1 MKDLYLALL
10 LLRSN
15 LERMKKYNV
24 YGIGNALV
32 DIEFEVE
39 EAFFKANE
47 IEKGVMTLVDEE
59 RQTKL
64 MNAIGG
70 KRIKKQG
77 GGSAANTMIGISQF
91 GGTGYYSCKVAND
104 EYGHFYM
111 KDLAKAGLETN
122 LNQANLE
129 EGTTGKCLVM
139 VTPDADRTM
148 NTFLGI
154 TASLDSSVIDEEAIK
169 QSDYVYIEG
178 YLITSDNGKEA
189 MKITKTLAEKHG
201 VKTSITLSDPAI
213 VNFFKEGFEE
223 VIGKGVDFLFCN
235 EDEAMQY
242 TGTDNL
248 LAAREKLKFIA
259 KRFAITLG
267 KNGAMIFD
275 GDTFIDI
282 ESYDV
287 DAIDSNGAGDMFAGA
302 FLYGITN
309 GHSCANAGKIASLA
323 ASRVVSKFGPRLEDG
338 QAKKILRSVVIS

>member
-1 MKDLYLALL
+1 M
-10 LLRSN
+10 
-15 LERMKKYNV
+15 EKYNV

-39 EAFFKANE
+39 EQFFKKND
-47 IEKGVMTLVDEE
+47 IEKGIMTLVDEE

-64 MNAIGG
+64 VKAIDGE
-70 KRIKKQG
+70 RIKKQG
-77 GGSAANTMIGISQF
+77 GGSAANTMIGLSQF
-91 GGTGYYSCKVAND
+91 GGNGFYSCKVAND
-104 EYGHFYM
+104 DYGQFYM
-111 KDLAKAGLETN
+111 NDLSKAGLDTN
-122 LNQANLE
+122 LNQDNLE
-129 EGTTGKCLVM
+129 DGITGKCLVM

-154 TASLDSSVIDEEAIK
+154 TATLDSSAIDEDAIK
-169 QSDYVYIEG
+169 NADYVYIEG

-189 MKITKTLAEKHG
+189 MKQTKALAEKHG

-213 VNFFKEGFEE
+213 VNFFKAGFEE
-223 VIGKGVDFLFCN
+223 VIGEGVDLLFCN

-248 LAAREKLKFIA
+248 LEAREKLKFIA

-282 ESYDV
+282 ESYKV
-287 DAIDSNGAGDMFAGA
+287 NAIDSNGAGDMFAGA

-309 GHSCANAGKIASLA
+309 GHGYADAGKIASLA
-323 ASRVVSKFGPRLEDG
+323 ASKIVAKFGPRLEDG
-338 QAKKILRSVVIS
+338 QAKEILKSVVVS

>member
-1 MKDLYLALL
+1 
-10 LLRSN
+10 
-15 LERMKKYNV
+15 MKKYNV

-39 EAFFKANE
+39 EEFFKANE

-59 RQTKL
+59 RQTK
-64 MNAIGG
+64 MVNAIDGE
-70 KRIKKQG
+70 RIKKQG
-77 GGSAANTMIGISQF
+77 GGSAANTLIGVSQF
-91 GGTGYYSCKVAND
+91 GGSGYYSCKVAND
-104 EYGHFYM
+104 DYGQFYM
-111 KDLAKAGLETN
+111 NDLTKAGLHTN
-122 LNQANLE
+122 LNQNTLE
-129 EGTTGKCLVM
+129 SGITGKCLVM

-154 TASLDSSVIDEEAIK
+154 TATLDSSAIDEEAIK
-169 QSDYVYIEG
+169 NADYVYIEG

-189 MKITKTLAEKHG
+189 MKQTKALAEKHG

-213 VNFFKEGFEE
+213 VNFFKAGFEE
-223 VIGKGVDFLFCN
+223 VIGGGVDLLFCN

-248 LAAREKLKFIA
+248 LEAREKLKFIA
-259 KRFAITLG
+259 ERFAITLG

-282 ESYDV
+282 ESYKV

-309 GHSCANAGKIASLA
+309 GRSYADAGKIASLA
-323 ASRVVSKFGPRLEDG
+323 ASKIVSKFGPRLEDG
-338 QAKKILRSVVIS
+338 QAKEILERLV

>member
-1 MKDLYLALL
+1 MTIFAILIEKYK
-10 LLRSN
+10 
-15 LERMKKYNV
+15 MKKYNV

-39 EAFFKANE
+39 ETFFTANE

-64 MNAIGG
+64 VKAISAE
-70 KRIKKQG
+70 RVKKQG

-91 GGTGYYSCKVAND
+91 GGKGYYACKVAND
-104 EYGHFYM
+104 DYGHFYM
-111 KDLAKAGLETN
+111 KDLNEAGIVTN
-122 LNQANLE
+122 LNGTDLE
-129 EGTTGKCLVM
+129 EGITGKCLVM

-154 TASLDSSVIDEEAIK
+154 TSNLNISAIDEEAIK
-169 QSDYVYIEG
+169 QADYVYIEG
-178 YLITSDNGKEA
+178 YLITSENGKEA
-189 MKITKTLAEKHG
+189 MNLTKSLAEKHG

-213 VNFFKEGFEE
+213 VNFFKDGFKE
-223 VIGKGVDFLFCN
+223 VIGDGVDFLFCN
-235 EDEAMQY
+235 EDEAMTY
-242 TGTDNL
+242 TDSDNL
-248 LAAREKLKFIA
+248 LEAREKMKFIA
-259 KRFAITLG
+259 KKFAITLG

-287 DAIDSNGAGDMFAGA
+287 NAIDSNGAGDMFAGA

-309 GHSCANAGKIASLA
+309 GHSCAEAGKIASLA
-323 ASRVVSKFGPRLEDG
+323 ASKVVSKFGPRLEDG
-338 QAKKILRSVVIS
+338 QAKEILSHLVD

>member
-1 MKDLYLALL
+1 
-10 LLRSN
+10 
-15 LERMKKYNV
+15 MKKYNV

-39 EAFFKANE
+39 DSFFKTNE

-59 RQTKL
+59 RQSKL
-64 MNAIGG
+64 VKSISGE
-70 KRIKKQG
+70 RVKKQG

-91 GGTGYYSCKVAND
+91 GGTGYYACKVASD
-104 EYGHFYM
+104 DYGHFYM
-111 KDLAKAGLETN
+111 KDLGEAGLDTN
-122 LNQANLE
+122 LNGSNLD
-129 EGTTGKCLVM
+129 EGITGKCLVM

-154 TASLDSSVIDEEAIK
+154 TATLDASVIDEEAIK
-169 QSDYVYIEG
+169 NSEYVYIEG

-189 MKITKTLAEKHG
+189 MKQTKALAEKHG

-213 VNFFKEGFEE
+213 VNFFKTGYEE
-223 VIGKGVDFLFCN
+223 VIGDGVDFLFCN

-242 TGTDNL
+242 TGTTSL
-248 LAAREKLKFIA
+248 IEAREKLKFIA

-309 GHSCANAGKIASLA
+309 GHSCADAGKIASLA
-323 ASRVVSKFGPRLEDG
+323 ASKVVSKFGPRLEVG
-338 QAKKILRSVVIS
+338 QAKEILKSVVVG

>member
-1 MKDLYLALL
+1 
-10 LLRSN
+10 
-15 LERMKKYNV
+15 MKKYNV

-39 EAFFKANE
+39 DDFFKAND
-47 IEKGVMTLVDEE
+47 IEKGVMTLVDEK
-59 RQTKL
+59 RQTTL
-64 MNAIGG
+64 VNAIDGT
-70 KRIKKQG
+70 RIKKQG
-77 GGSAANTMIGISQF
+77 GGSAANTMIAVCEF
-91 GGTGYYSCKVAND
+91 GGSGYYSCKVAND
-104 EYGHFYM
+104 EYGLFYM
-111 KDLAKAGLETN
+111 NDLAKAGLNSN
-122 LNQANLE
+122 LSQESLE
-129 EGTTGKCLVM
+129 DGITGKCLVM

-154 TASLDSSVIDEEAIK
+154 TASLDSSAINEEAIK
-169 QSDYVYIEG
+169 NAKYVYIEG

-189 MKITKTLAEKHG
+189 MKKTKALAEKHG

-213 VNFFKEGFEE
+213 VNFFKQGFEE
-223 VIGKGVDFLFCN
+223 VIGDGVDLLFCN

-248 LAAREKLKFIA
+248 LEAREKLKFIA

-267 KNGAMIFD
+267 KKGAIIFD

-282 ESYDV
+282 ESYTV

-309 GHSCANAGKIASLA
+309 EHSYADAGKIASLA
-323 ASRVVSKFGPRLEDG
+323 ASKIVSKFGPRLEGG
-338 QAKKILRSVVIS
+338 QAQEILDQLKE

>member
-1 MKDLYLALL
+1 
-10 LLRSN
+10 
-15 LERMKKYNV
+15 MKKYNI

-39 EAFFKANE
+39 EEFFRTNE

-59 RQTKL
+59 RQTK
-64 MNAIGG
+64 MVKAIDGE
-70 KRIKKQG
+70 RIKKQG
-77 GGSAANTMIGISQF
+77 GGSAANTMIGVSQF
-91 GGTGYYSCKVAND
+91 GGSGFYSCKVAND
-104 EYGHFYM
+104 DYGKFYM
-111 KDLAKAGLETN
+111 NDLTKAGLDTN
-122 LNQANLE
+122 LNQDKLE
-129 EGTTGKCLVM
+129 EGITGKCLVM

-154 TASLDSSVIDEEAIK
+154 TATLDSSAIDEEAIK
-169 QSDYVYIEG
+169 NADYVYIEG

-189 MKITKTLAEKHG
+189 MKQTKALAERYG

-213 VNFFKEGFEE
+213 VNFFKPSFEE
-223 VIGKGVDFLFCN
+223 VIGEGVDLLFCN

-248 LAAREKLKFIA
+248 LEAREKLKFIA

-282 ESYDV
+282 ESYKV

-309 GHSCANAGKIASLA
+309 GHSYADAGKIASLA
-323 ASRVVSKFGPRLEDG
+323 ASKIVSKFGPRLEDG
-338 QAKKILRSVVIS
+338 QAKEILNQLVN

>member
-1 MKDLYLALL
+1 
-10 LLRSN
+10 
-15 LERMKKYNV
+15 MKKYNV

-39 EAFFKANE
+39 EEFFKAND

-59 RQTKL
+59 RQTK
-64 MNAIGG
+64 MVKAMDGE
-70 KRIKKQG
+70 RIKKQG
-77 GGSAANTMIGISQF
+77 GGSAANTMIGVSQF
-91 GGTGYYSCKVAND
+91 GGSGFYSCKVAND
-104 EYGHFYM
+104 DYGQFYM
-111 KDLAKAGLETN
+111 KDLTKAGLDTN
-122 LNQANLE
+122 LNQNKLE
-129 EGTTGKCLVM
+129 EGITGKCLVM

-154 TASLDSSVIDEEAIK
+154 TATLDSSAIDEEAIK
-169 QSDYVYIEG
+169 NANYVYIEG

-189 MKITKTLAEKHG
+189 MKQTKALAEKHG

-213 VNFFKEGFEE
+213 VNFFKPGFEE
-223 VIGKGVDFLFCN
+223 VIGNGVDLLFCN

-248 LAAREKLKFIA
+248 LEAREKLKFIA

-282 ESYDV
+282 ESYKV

-309 GHSCANAGKIASLA
+309 GHGYADAGKIASLA
-323 ASRVVSKFGPRLEDG
+323 ASKIVSKFGPRLEDG
-338 QAKKILRSVVIS
+338 QAKEILGQLVD